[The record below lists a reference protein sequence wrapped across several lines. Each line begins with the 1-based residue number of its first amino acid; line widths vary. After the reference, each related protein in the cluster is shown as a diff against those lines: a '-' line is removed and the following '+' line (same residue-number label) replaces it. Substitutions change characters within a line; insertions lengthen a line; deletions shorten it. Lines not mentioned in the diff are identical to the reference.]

1 MTCFDTPQF
10 KRTTRLYKAWKNSQI
25 AGQYTKPEKPAGMHN
40 SVFELGKLQG
50 DFDFLTKQRNDLLTK
65 AEYLEE
71 QLEKCMYNSK
81 EFWRWKDK
89 LTTCEN
95 KLHTIENRRA
105 AAYEKI
111 QEIKS
116 QWSD

>member
-10 KRTTRLYKAWKNSQI
+10 KRTTKLYREWKNGI
-25 AGQYTKPEKPAGMHN
+25 KYNKPEKPAGMNN

-50 DFDFLTKQRNDLLTK
+50 DFDFLTKQHNDLLIK
-65 AEYLEE
+65 VKYLEE

-89 LTTCEN
+89 LTACEN
-95 KLHTIENRRA
+95 KLHVIDNKRD